1 LEVVPETFIESTRQ
15 TPDVDNHQLTIT
27 ANVQNMQSGDE
38 IRFTALKGNEVVAE
52 KTGSNTTEILSIS
65 NPKLWSPSDPF
76 LYDLKVAVIR
86 KGKIIDEVKS
96 YFAMRKISIAADNN
110 GIQRMML
117 NDHFL
122 FEFGP
127 LDQGWW
133 PDGLYTAATDAA
145 MKNDIQTI
153 KEMGCNMIRKH
164 VKVEPARWYYYCDQM
179 GMMVWQDM
187 PSGDLGN
194 HWESH
199 PGILG
204 NQTDKDRTPES
215 ETIYKKEWNA
225 IMNTLYN
232 FPCIVV
238 WIPFNEAWGQ
248 FKTTEI
254 VQQTMQNDPTR
265 LVNSASGG
273 NYYDVGQIIDLH
285 NYPDPAMPKPELFGK
300 TRAIVL
306 GEFGGLGLPLDGH
319 TWQQKSWGYQSFSTN
334 DSLFRRYSSM
344 IDRLKEFIPIGL
356 SAAVYTQTTDV
367 EGEVNGFMTYDRKVL
382 KMPLE
387 KLRAVNKS
395 LYDIFKD

>member
-1 LEVVPETFIESTRQ
+1 
-15 TPDVDNHQLTIT
+15 
-27 ANVQNMQSGDE
+27 
-38 IRFTALKGNEVVAE
+38 
-52 KTGSNTTEILSIS
+52 
-65 NPKLWSPSDPF
+65 

-145 MKNDIQTI
+145 MKNDIQAI

-179 GMMVWQDM
+179 GMLVWQDM

-225 IMNTLYN
+225 IMNSLYN
-232 FPCIVV
+232 FSCIVV

-254 VQQTMQNDPTR
+254 VQQTIQNDPTR

>member
-1 LEVVPETFIESTRQ
+1 
-15 TPDVDNHQLTIT
+15 
-27 ANVQNMQSGDE
+27 
-38 IRFTALKGNEVVAE
+38 
-52 KTGSNTTEILSIS
+52 
-65 NPKLWSPSDPF
+65 
-76 LYDLKVAVIR
+76 
-86 KGKIIDEVKS
+86 
-96 YFAMRKISIAADNN
+96 
-110 GIQRMML
+110 
-117 NDHFL
+117 
-122 FEFGP
+122 
-127 LDQGWW
+127 
-133 PDGLYTAATDAA
+133 
-145 MKNDIQTI
+145 
-153 KEMGCNMIRKH
+153 
-164 VKVEPARWYYYCDQM
+164 
-179 GMMVWQDM
+179 
-187 PSGDLGN
+187 
-194 HWESH
+194 
-199 PGILG
+199 
-204 NQTDKDRTPES
+204 
-215 ETIYKKEWNA
+215 
-225 IMNTLYN
+225 
-232 FPCIVV
+232 V

-254 VQQTMQNDPTR
+254 VQQTIQNDPTL

-395 LYDIFKD
+395 LYDIFKE